1 MAVLFQHQPHP
12 RSAAR
17 AGNAPPRTTDTVDG
31 VNGRVA
37 LLLTRAVGTMWCA
50 YAFAVLALFAL
61 PEALGSGSLRPFV
74 DWVSQTLIQLVMLS
88 VIMVGQGILGRAAD
102 RRSETTFQ
110 DAEATFH
117 ETAQL
122 QAHLAAQDRTLG
134 MLLDKVTKLEAA
146 QSALPLRT
154 PYGRT

>member
-1 MAVLFQHQPHP
+1 
-12 RSAAR
+12 
-17 AGNAPPRTTDTVDG
+17 
-31 VNGRVA
+31 
-37 LLLTRAVGTMWCA
+37 MWCA

-146 QSALPLRT
+146 QTALPLRT